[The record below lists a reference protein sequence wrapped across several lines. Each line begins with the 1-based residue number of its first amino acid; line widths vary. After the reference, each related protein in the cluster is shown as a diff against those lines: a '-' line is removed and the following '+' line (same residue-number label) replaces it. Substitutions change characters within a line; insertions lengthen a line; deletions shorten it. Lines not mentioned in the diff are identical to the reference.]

1 MVKIRRRMDR
11 GGWGFTARF
20 GGVNAGCFGFGLL
33 DGDRARS
40 IGRVSLRNNDGG
52 GVWKSQGGRWRNA
65 IRRGEEPFPSLID
78 TTSLAVNLSKIS
90 WAAGIKE
97 SGRMPCQANVLLYL
111 CFVMAS

>member
-20 GGVNAGCFGFGLL
+20 RGSVNAGRSTRGEVGWFRFLGLL
-33 DGDRARS
+33 VLAIALALAPS

-65 IRRGEEPFPSLID
+65 RRGEEPSL
-78 TTSLAVNLSKIS
+78 TQLL
-90 WAAGIKE
+90 
-97 SGRMPCQANVLLYL
+97 VLL
-111 CFVMAS
+111 A